1 MAENIDT
8 PAPSRADPLAETDL
22 RDPAIVSDPHPTYA
36 WLQARA
42 PVAWN
47 EQLHAWLVTDYEH
60 VRRGLGDPKLSVE
73 KLEPFAAH
81 ATRAAAADVDVLS
94 RALSDWM
101 VFKDPPRH
109 SRLRRALKDVFMPKA
124 IRELRPKVDAVV
136 AELLDALPADG
147 VCDIVESFAYPLP
160 AIVISDLFGMPRAEV
175 AQLKAWSDDV
185 GKFVLQATDVA
196 DVHGPAAQAVR
207 EMSARFHDLVA
218 AHRRRPEDDFT
229 SHMIEH
235 AEGLSDDEIVHTL
248 VFVLFAGH
256 ETTTNL
262 IASAIFHLSQAPEN
276 YAALRSAPELI
287 ADAVEEF
294 LRFEGPVQMLVRLAK
309 VDLEMAGQRIRA
321 GERLYLVLNAANR
334 DPEVFAH
341 PHELELERGN
351 NRHLGFGRG
360 IHMCL
365 GAPLARLEG
374 EAALAGLTARFS
386 RIESDEVTW
395 RQNLIIRGPRHLPVH
410 LQKKA

>member
-1 MAENIDT
+1 MSQTIDSL
-8 PAPSRADPLAETDL
+8 AGARADPLAGTDL
-22 RDPAIVSDPHPTYA
+22 RDPAIVSNPHPTYR

-47 EQLHAWLVTDYEH
+47 EQLHAWLVSDYEH
-60 VRRGLGDPKLSVE
+60 VRRGLAEPKLSVE

-81 ATRAAAADVDVLS
+81 ATSIARADVDVLS

-124 IRELRPKVDAVV
+124 IVALRPKVEGVV
-136 AELLDALPADG
+136 GELLDALPADG
-147 VCDIVESFAYPLP
+147 VTDIVESFAYPLP

-175 AQLKAWSDDV
+175 EQLKSWSDDV

-207 EMSARFHDLVA
+207 EMSARFHALVA
-218 AHRRRPEDDFT
+218 AHRLRPEDDFT

-235 AEGLSDDEIVHTL
+235 GADLSDDEIVHTL

-262 IASAIFHLSQAPEN
+262 IASSIFHLSQAPEN
-276 YAALRSAPELI
+276 YSALRAEPALI

-309 VDLEMAGQRIRA
+309 VDLELAGQQIRA

-334 DPEVFAH
+334 DPQVFERAD
-341 PHELELERGN
+341 ELELGREK

-374 EAALAGLTARFS
+374 QAALRGLTQRY
-386 RIESDEVTW
+386 RRVDSDEVAW
-395 RQNLIIRGPRHLPVH
+395 RQNLIIRGPRHLAVR
-410 LQKKA
+410 LRKDD